1 MKNKIELRTKI
12 IKGIKSALEKL
23 VTTSAKNDEYLII
36 SKDGK
41 IVKVAAKELKQ
52 H

>member
-1 MKNKIELRTKI
+1 MENKAELRIKI

-23 VTTSAKNDEYLII
+23 VIASAKNDEYLII

-41 IVKVAAKELKQ
+41 IVKAPAKDLQQ

>member
-1 MKNKIELRTKI
+1 MKNKTELRTKI
-12 IKGIKSALEKL
+12 INGIRSALEKF
-23 VTTSAKNDEYLII
+23 VTSSAKNDEYLII

-41 IVKVAAKELKQ
+41 IAKVPAKELKQ